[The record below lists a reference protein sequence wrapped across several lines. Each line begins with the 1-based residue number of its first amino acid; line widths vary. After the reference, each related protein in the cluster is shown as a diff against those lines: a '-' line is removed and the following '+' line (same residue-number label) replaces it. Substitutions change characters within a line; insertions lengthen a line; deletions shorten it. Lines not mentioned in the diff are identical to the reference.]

1 MDLASAS
8 AKRMNVF
15 APVIKITEVSQSINF
30 FVVMDNTFFF
40 FFSFLLEWLMARLC
54 RGYDLCQIITTQK

>member
-40 FFSFLLEWLMARLC
+40 SFLFFFAGMADGSSLSWL
-54 RGYDLCQIITTQK
+54 